1 MVTSNMQK
9 RNRKMK
15 FFAFLLAMFT
25 AFVFMINLSTNSA
38 YLQTVDDIPQ
48 DEIESYINKYKKKGR
63 IPGIAV
69 SVVVGDSE
77 KYFCYGITDVENK
90 TSVTP
95 HTKFELGSNTKAFTA
110 LGILKLESEGKI
122 SLEDNISKF
131 YPELDFYYND
141 NKVDITIEQLLHHT
155 SGIPYKT
162 ISYIKED
169 SSENAIDNLIE
180 SLDGCVLNR
189 LPGEKYEYAT
199 VNYDILG
206 GVVQKTSG
214 KKYEEYIREIIFA
227 PLGMNETF
235 FINEAEQY
243 QEISDGFV
251 VEFVKQRTFETP
263 DYFGNIP
270 AGYCLSSLVDMSK
283 WIKLQNG
290 LSDSG
295 DFDMQLIECSH
306 DANRTVKSDNN
317 GNSYSAGWETYQN
330 GVGGEFKHGG
340 TNQSFS
346 SYLIFRPETQ
356 TGVVVLCNTNSSYT
370 SVIANGIMNIISG
383 DKPLEQVK
391 NDTNIM
397 IDNISIILLVL
408 TVVVTVT
415 FIVLL
420 FRKRKSLSMS
430 NFHSNK
436 ENIVHITILILMFLS
451 ITVAVYFLPNIFMGG
466 VDWNFV
472 FEWTPRSLH
481 IALCALTFL
490 MVVCF
495 TSMTASIVFNVS
507 DEFKIGSLLCLSV
520 FSGLGNAV
528 IIFSINYAIYVDNK
542 EKVKVLFYLL
552 LGALLYVGGQHII
565 RNKLICFTNNAV
577 FSKRMHI
584 IKRFMGTSYEEIE
597 KLGNGKIQA
606 VLNND
611 AEIVSNFANTFV
623 SAITGIVTLLCC
635 FMYLYFCNKY
645 ALLITFLVLL
655 IIVTIY
661 FIYGRKANKIND
673 SARDIQNVYYKYIQD
688 FLDGI
693 KELVLNHR
701 KGEMFVEDMEQICGQ
716 YKYQKTKSGKVYA
729 NLFVVGELLFT
740 IVIACTAFIIPLVIN
755 NIPSSE
761 LAGYIFIL
769 LYMTGPINIVLD
781 SIPNI
786 LNIKICWNR
795 IDELVSIL
803 NKNSLENYNG
813 NTIEQKS
820 EKIKL
825 EFKNLIFCYD
835 AKDETAFKI
844 GPINETLESGEI
856 IFITGGN
863 GSGKS
868 TFCKLITGLY
878 NATFGKIL
886 LNDKEIDSYHLRME
900 YTAIFSDFHLFERL
914 YGIDCSKNEKQIEN
928 YLKMFGLY
936 KKVSVVDGKFTTINL
951 STGQKKRLA
960 LIVSLLEDKDIYI
973 FDEWAADQDPIFR
986 RYFYT
991 EILPEL
997 KSRGKCIIAVTHDD
1011 KYFELCDKHYKFEYG
1026 VLTRLR

>member
-306 DANRTVKSDNN
+306 CWVEIITKITLLQKQPFYRTVWDVDS
-317 GNSYSAGWETYQN
+317 
-330 GVGGEFKHGG
+330 
-340 TNQSFS
+340 
-346 SYLIFRPETQ
+346 R
-356 TGVVVLCNTNSSYT
+356 
-370 SVIANGIMNIISG
+370 
-383 DKPLEQVK
+383 
-391 NDTNIM
+391 
-397 IDNISIILLVL
+397 
-408 TVVVTVT
+408 
-415 FIVLL
+415 L
-420 FRKRKSLSMS
+420 FCR
-430 NFHSNK
+430 H
-436 ENIVHITILILMFLS
+436 
-451 ITVAVYFLPNIFMGG
+451 
-466 VDWNFV
+466 
-472 FEWTPRSLH
+472 
-481 IALCALTFL
+481 
-490 MVVCF
+490 
-495 TSMTASIVFNVS
+495 
-507 DEFKIGSLLCLSV
+507 
-520 FSGLGNAV
+520 
-528 IIFSINYAIYVDNK
+528 
-542 EKVKVLFYLL
+542 
-552 LGALLYVGGQHII
+552 
-565 RNKLICFTNNAV
+565 
-577 FSKRMHI
+577 
-584 IKRFMGTSYEEIE
+584 
-597 KLGNGKIQA
+597 
-606 VLNND
+606 
-611 AEIVSNFANTFV
+611 
-623 SAITGIVTLLCC
+623 
-635 FMYLYFCNKY
+635 
-645 ALLITFLVLL
+645 
-655 IIVTIY
+655 
-661 FIYGRKANKIND
+661 
-673 SARDIQNVYYKYIQD
+673 
-688 FLDGI
+688 
-693 KELVLNHR
+693 
-701 KGEMFVEDMEQICGQ
+701 
-716 YKYQKTKSGKVYA
+716 
-729 NLFVVGELLFT
+729 
-740 IVIACTAFIIPLVIN
+740 
-755 NIPSSE
+755 
-761 LAGYIFIL
+761 
-769 LYMTGPINIVLD
+769 
-781 SIPNI
+781 
-786 LNIKICWNR
+786 
-795 IDELVSIL
+795 
-803 NKNSLENYNG
+803 
-813 NTIEQKS
+813 
-820 EKIKL
+820 
-825 EFKNLIFCYD
+825 
-835 AKDETAFKI
+835 
-844 GPINETLESGEI
+844 
-856 IFITGGN
+856 
-863 GSGKS
+863 
-868 TFCKLITGLY
+868 
-878 NATFGKIL
+878 
-886 LNDKEIDSYHLRME
+886 
-900 YTAIFSDFHLFERL
+900 
-914 YGIDCSKNEKQIEN
+914 
-928 YLKMFGLY
+928 
-936 KKVSVVDGKFTTINL
+936 
-951 STGQKKRLA
+951 
-960 LIVSLLEDKDIYI
+960 
-973 FDEWAADQDPIFR
+973 
-986 RYFYT
+986 
-991 EILPEL
+991 
-997 KSRGKCIIAVTHDD
+997 
-1011 KYFELCDKHYKFEYG
+1011 
-1026 VLTRLR
+1026 